1 MLNARPKSM
10 NKADLVQIIIQ
21 HLEEKLQ
28 VAHASTQRAID
39 AATDE
44 ETVPE
49 HKYDTLALEASYLA
63 HGQAMRVQ
71 ESEEELRQYRTLVL
85 RDFVDA
91 RIAVG
96 AYIELVDEND
106 IEKAF
111 FIGPCSGGL
120 TVEWQGKEVFVLTPK
135 SPLGLALM
143 GKEEGEEVEM
153 KIGDKTNCYEV
164 VTIC

>member
-1 MLNARPKSM
+1 M
-10 NKADLVQIIIQ
+10 NKVDLVQIIIQ
-21 HLEEKLQ
+21 QLEDKLQ

-96 AYIELVDEND
+96 AYVELVDEND
-106 IEKAF
+106 VEKAF

-135 SPLGLALM
+135 SPLGRALM

-153 KIGDKTNCYEV
+153 KISDKTTCYEV